1 MTFFEPLSAVQN
13 RSRADWDRGLADFHK
28 LGILGKAAAAGVGL
42 GSAAGGAVYAIPK
55 TLGVTACEFYSQ
67 SFGAT
72 RGKTLFDYVTG
83 APVLQM
89 VVTGAIAE
97 GVGAALRH
105 FHVVLPWSIIPTT
118 FLWGALSYLSAQWF
132 RYLPPVVG
140 FSAHGSA
147 GQSIHW
153 VKNRLKPEAAPAPTP
168 QSVPPRLVPQP
179 APIASPSAQPA
190 AYVPEHIYG
199 LPVATR
205 SQLRRAG
212 MNQPPTRAAV

>member
-1 MTFFEPLSAVQN
+1 MTFFEPLAAVQN
-13 RSRADWDRGLADFHK
+13 RSHDEWDRGLADFKK

-55 TLGVTACEFYSQ
+55 TVGVTACEFYSQ

-140 FSAHGSA
+140 FSAHGAA
-147 GQSIHW
+147 GNSMHW
-153 VKNRLKPEAAPAPTP
+153 VKNRLKPEVAPPATGQP
-168 QSVPPRLVPQP
+168 VPPRLVPQP
-179 APIASPSAQPA
+179 GPMARPSDQPA
-190 AYVPEHIYG
+190 AGVPEQIYDFQ
-199 LPVATR
+199 VATR

-212 MNQPPTRAAV
+212 MNQPPKRAAV